1 METATK
7 ISKHHFPNAFNDSLR
22 TNVHASLFNAK
33 LQSPDSSNKF
43 EYVDIVVSHNTVLP
57 AHLDRNN
64 DNRPGY
70 DHTVVYTYTTKVY
83 GKLFCVAVI
92 MCTQTVVGANKTKLI
107 TDSK

>member
-1 METATK
+1 METATE
-7 ISKHHFPNAFNDSLR
+7 ISEQHFRKAFKDTLW
-22 TNVHASLFNAK
+22 TNVYASLFNAK
-33 LQSPDSSNKF
+33 LQFPDLCNKF

-70 DHTVVYTYTTKVY
+70 DHTVVYTYLTNVY
-83 GKLFCVAVI
+83 GKLFYVAVI
-92 MCTQTVVGANKTKLI
+92 MSACIVVGANKTKLI